1 MGRHWLVR
9 HLGAEARSHSAE
21 AAHGLRTWYAN
32 SLRAALRRSRESL
45 WPRVLHHHREHT
57 CPPPPAPSPTT
68 PPLAK
73 MPGSWCCSPISDSS
87 AAPLKSVRTAC
98 GQRRGQAAFCTL
110 DQPSQQQ
117 PQSRGLC
124 AQANTMPLPVN
135 FSPLG
140 SFSLTN
146 LKRLGGAGSQTHS
159 RKSL

>member
-1 MGRHWLVR
+1 MVWADTGWSGTWEQRPAHTALRLHMGSAHGTPTHYVQP
-9 HLGAEARSHSAE
+9 LGARGNPSGPEYCITTENTPA
-21 AAHGLRTWYAN
+21 
-32 SLRAALRRSRESL
+32 
-45 WPRVLHHHREHT
+45 
-57 CPPPPAPSPTT
+57 PPAPSPTT